1 MKSFVIIA
9 ASLLAST
16 VSFASE
22 KNYAFPKDC
31 ETLAWDLA
39 EKTTWGGLET
49 FASLEVDGD
58 YAATV
63 RADDVELII
72 MKFELHEGRCRL
84 VSLEKAFR

>member
-9 ASLLAST
+9 ASLLASS
-16 VSFASE
+16 VSLASE
-22 KNYAFPKDC
+22 KNYNFPKDC

-39 EKTTWGGLET
+39 KYTADVED
-49 FASLEVDGD
+49 FATLEVDGD
-58 YAATV
+58 FAATV
-63 RADDVELII
+63 RASDVELVS